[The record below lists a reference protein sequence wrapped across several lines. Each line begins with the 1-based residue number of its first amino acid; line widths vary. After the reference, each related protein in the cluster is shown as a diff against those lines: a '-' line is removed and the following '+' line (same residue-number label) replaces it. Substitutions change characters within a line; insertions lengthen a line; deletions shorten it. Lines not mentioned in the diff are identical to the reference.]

1 MSLLQTWDVI
11 ESPMFASVFSEAAD
25 TCLRGVINHLKVN
38 VFTLSDSEEEEEEEE
53 EEKRFKSP
61 PLASL
66 LPQLKGAAL
75 RLLPTDPSA
84 AISSDVREMLS
95 STSLDALCVSL
106 FDLGLS
112 QNSTSSS
119 SNSSNNSYGLVQ
131 SSQKSNSSDGS
142 WREKD
147 GRNSP
152 YPSTNWPF

>member
-1 MSLLQTWDVI
+1 MQTWDVI

-53 EEKRFKSP
+53 EEEKRFKSP

-84 AISSDVREMLS
+84 VISSDVREMLS

-119 SNSSNNSYGLVQ
+119 SNSSNNSYGVIQ